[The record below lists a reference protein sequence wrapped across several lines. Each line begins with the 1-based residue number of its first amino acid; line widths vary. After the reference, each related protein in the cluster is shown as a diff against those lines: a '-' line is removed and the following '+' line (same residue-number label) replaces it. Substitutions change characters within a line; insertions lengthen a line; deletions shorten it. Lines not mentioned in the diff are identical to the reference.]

1 VELVLSVRSKAD
13 SSVYD
18 SRHPVNGA
26 LLLGRGPD
34 CAVLLDG
41 TGISREHAA
50 IQWENSA
57 LFVTDLSANGTW
69 VNGKRIL
76 GNRKCKLAEGDSIEL
91 PGYEIRYRITGTGPE
106 VAGPVPA
113 AAPPDV
119 KPAVPVVAAALQTSQ
134 SRAQFSIRQTFTS
147 LELFLILTAV
157 AAFALLVAWFNS

>member
-113 AAPPDV
+113 AAPPEV
-119 KPAVPVVAAALQTSQ
+119 KPAPVAAALQTKQ
-134 SRAQFSIRQTFTS
+134 SRAHFSIRQTFTS

-157 AAFALLVAWFNS
+157 AAFALLLAWFNS